1 VLALFSPE
9 CRLWRLI
16 YNQASYGFNRELFS
30 GGAVKKK
37 ISVLLMTA
45 FIATNVLAA
54 GAQEK
59 DKQDKG
65 ELKLSTELVQIDVIV
80 IDKGKKPVSGLKR
93 EDFELLDNN
102 KPQHISNFSFEET
115 KARRIE
121 EATGENPRL
130 PRAITT
136 ADLKRVFAFVVDTL
150 HIKFENINRTRKM
163 LSDFVDKK
171 MQPGDLVLILP
182 TGGGSGV
189 LQQFTSDQ
197 RLLHRAIDRL
207 HPFYFSNDTTPYRSI
222 ARMGM
227 PSGRPGQG
235 ARNGGFGRQPMP
247 GIQTIGSSPDPFEE
261 ADVRTT
267 LDAMK
272 ETIKSMSKLPG
283 RKVATLVSEGI
294 RAYATQTT
302 QDLNNTTAMAGRAN
316 VIFYTIDPRG
326 LEPLGLEASD
336 EIDSDADFST
346 AVTDAMDSK
355 RSDFAESQDSLRAI
369 AQDTGGKFFG
379 NNNDI
384 VRGLDQMLDEN
395 SAYYMLG
402 FYPEAGKWDGKFHK
416 IKVVIREHPELTVS
430 FRKGYLAKSPPAETR
445 PADPRAAELAE
456 AISSPLVRRDIDLRL
471 TPLYVD
477 NAQHDPVVTLL
488 LHIDASKL
496 TFNQAEGRYRNS
508 LEEVGFVLNAKGDT
522 VDKFSNT
529 LELNLLP
536 ETYQKSVKRGFVAT
550 RMTNLKPGTYQ
561 IRMFVREN
569 GTGLI
574 GTANDFIDIPNMKSD
589 KLTTSSLY
597 LSAQAVEQGKVVET
611 AGEGGTPS
619 QRRFQRNGEFSY
631 SLVIYN
637 PKLDDKSKQ
646 PQLEMRTRI
655 LKGSKVV
662 FNGGPREAVPVPGS
676 TSPSRIVT
684 GGIIRLTGLA
694 PDDYTIEVSVRDKL
708 RKKDSVVRRE
718 MDFSVE

>member
-1 VLALFSPE
+1 M
-9 CRLWRLI
+9 
-16 YNQASYGFNRELFS
+16 
-30 GGAVKKK
+30 KKK
-37 ISVLLMTA
+37 VVFSSIALL
-45 FIATNVLAA
+45 IAAQMFTA
-54 GAQEK
+54 GAQETN
-59 DKQDKG
+59 KQDKG
-65 ELKLSTELVQIDVIV
+65 EIKLSTELVQIDVIV
-80 IDKGKKPVSGLKR
+80 IDKSKKPVSGLKR

-102 KPQHISNFSFEET
+102 KPQHISNFSYEET
-115 KARRIE
+115 KARRVE
-121 EATGENPRL
+121 DSTAETSRL
-130 PRAITT
+130 PKAITS
-136 ADLKRVFAFVVDTL
+136 AELKRVFAFVVDTL
-150 HIKFENINRTRKM
+150 HIKYENISRTRKM
-163 LSDFVDKK
+163 LSDFVDNK

-207 HPFYFSNDTTPYRSI
+207 RPFYFSNDTTPYRSI

-227 PSGRPGQG
+227 ASGRPGQG
-235 ARNGGFGRQPMP
+235 SRNGGFGRQPMP
-247 GIQTIGSSPDPFEE
+247 GIQTVGTSPDPFEE
-261 ADVRTT
+261 ADVHTT
-267 LDAMK
+267 LNAMK
-272 ETIKSMSKLPG
+272 ETIKSMSRLPG
-283 RKVATLVSEGI
+283 RKVALLVSEGI

-302 QDLNNTTAMAGRAN
+302 QDLNDTTAMAGRAN
-316 VIFYTIDPRG
+316 VVFYTIDPRG

-336 EIDSDADFST
+336 EIDSDSDFST
-346 AVTDAMDSK
+346 AVTDAFNSK
-355 RSDFAESQDSLRAI
+355 RDDFQESQDSLRAI
-369 AQDTGGKFFG
+369 ALDTGGKFFG

-384 VRGLDQMLDEN
+384 ARGLDQMLDEN

-416 IKVVIREHPELTVS
+416 VKVVIREHPELTVT
-430 FRKGYLAKSPPAETR
+430 FRKGYLAKAPVPEKKAL
-445 PADPRAAELAE
+445 DPRASEVAE

-477 NAQHDPVVTLL
+477 NAQHEPVVTLL

-496 TFNQAEGRYRNS
+496 TFNQADGRYHNS
-508 LEEVGFVLNAKGDT
+508 LEEVGFVLNARGDT

-536 ETYQKSVKRGFVAT
+536 DTYQKSIKRGFVAT
-550 RMTNLKPGTYQ
+550 RTANLKPGTYQ
-561 IRMFVREN
+561 IRMFVREA
-569 GTGLI
+569 GSGMI

-597 LSAQAVEQGKVVET
+597 LTGQAVEQGKVVDT

-619 QRRFQRNGEFSY
+619 QRRFQHNGEFAY

-637 PKLDDKSKQ
+637 PKADDKSKQ

-662 FNGGPREAVPVPGS
+662 FNGGPREAVPVQGS
-676 TSPSRIVT
+676 TPPSRIVT
-684 GGIIRLTGLA
+684 GGVIKLLGLA
-694 PDDYTIEVSVRDKL
+694 PDDYTLEVTVRDKL
-708 RKKDSVVRRE
+708 RKKQDSIVRRE